1 VTNLFERERYD
12 SDIISSMVHCA
23 MAELD
28 RIVPYVALVRST
40 AVDLL
45 PDRDIRRLLMRED
58 VIPPVP
64 GDEEEEY

>member
-1 VTNLFERERYD
+1 
-12 SDIISSMVHCA
+12 MVHCA

-45 PDRDIRRLLMRED
+45 PDRDI
-58 VIPPVP
+58 
-64 GDEEEEY
+64 